1 MIVLK
6 NKVLLVAYKTKTE
19 IFIILLPK
27 KRNLHK
33 QSLFN
38 QKLDFFMNINKV
50 QYINP
55 SLNTIT
61 SQIILSIFWDIFS
74 KNKVWKTSS

>member
-6 NKVLLVAYKTKTE
+6 NKVLLVAYKTKNE

-33 QSLFN
+33 QSLFY

-55 SLNTIT
+55 NLNTIT
-61 SQIILSIFWDIFS
+61 SQIILSIF
-74 KNKVWKTSS
+74 